1 MFLKIDDAVRVIR
14 DVYPEVVVPSW
25 ALIQKGRNTFHF
37 YVDATNME
45 ACQTFARYVN
55 TETDDALCMKDE
67 NDEWV
72 PKVQFARTGAWN
84 TLRARAG
91 SAMQVDNDMKEMYIV
106 VGLEGRHTID
116 DVQHILRAVEPDN
129 NIPDVEVSA
138 PRGTHLHQS
147 VFRLNGG
154 GGAICLA
161 VPNGTRQ
168 TAKSFGG
175 LIDVCRTFV
184 AQNICFCCTSRG
196 QGHK

>member
-14 DVYPEVVVPSW
+14 DVHPAVVVPSW
-25 ALIQKGRNTFHF
+25 ALVQKGRNTFHF
-37 YVDATNME
+37 YVEATNME
-45 ACQTFARYVN
+45 VCQTFARYVN

-72 PKVQFARTGAWN
+72 PKVQFARIGAWN
-84 TLRARAG
+84 NLRAG
-91 SAMQVDNDMKEMYIV
+91 STMQVDNDMKEMYIV

-129 NIPDVEVSA
+129 PIPDVEISA

-154 GGAICLA
+154 GGATSLA

-168 TAKSFGG
+168 TAISFGG
-175 LIDVCRTFV
+175 LID
-184 AQNICFCCTSRG
+184 ICSCCTSRG